1 MKYATSCYTWKD
13 ALISR
18 RMTIDDSIKKSAEM
32 GFDGYE
38 ITNLTDDWM
47 DVPFELS
54 SMRRAADMAG
64 IEIPSWCMA
73 ADWERGIRRE
83 AEKAKNEML
92 MAEELGV
99 TSGGVSQMVD
109 SLVKS
114 DMVCRTA
121 SKDDRRVVY
130 LSISESAKKRLD
142 VLSKFLHDRV
152 AKAMATIPEQDRVVM
167 ARSLRTLL
175 KAFYEDAN

>member
-1 MKYATSCYTWKD
+1 MS
-13 ALISR
+13 
-18 RMTIDDSIKKSAEM
+18 KKSESNLLFPVPDSGDIASDVWRLILRNNAKMLNLLLQECPDIAP
-32 GFDGYE
+32 GQK
-38 ITNLTDDWM
+38 ITFSRIRVLTYLAQAQGGL
-47 DVPFELS
+47 VS
-54 SMRRAADMAG
+54 
-64 IEIPSWCMA
+64 
-73 ADWERGIRRE
+73 IRD
-83 AEKAKNEML
+83 L
-92 MAEELGV
+92 AEELGV

-142 VLSKFLHDRV
+142 VLSRFLHDRA
-152 AKAMATIPEQDRVVM
+152 AKAMATIPEQDREIM

-175 KAFYEDAN
+175 RAFYEDAD

>member
-1 MKYATSCYTWKD
+1 MSTKTESNLLFPVPDSGDIASDMWR
-13 ALISR
+13 LILRNNAKMLNLLLQECPDIAPGQKITFSR
-18 RMTIDDSIKKSAEM
+18 IRVLTYLAQAQGGLVSIR
-32 GFDGYE
+32 
-38 ITNLTDDWM
+38 
-47 DVPFELS
+47 DV
-54 SMRRAADMAG
+54 
-64 IEIPSWCMA
+64 
-73 ADWERGIRRE
+73 
-83 AEKAKNEML
+83 
-92 MAEELGV
+92 AEELGV

-152 AKAMATIPEQDRVVM
+152 TKAMETIPEEDRVVM

-175 KAFYEDAN
+175 KAFYEDEA

>member
-1 MKYATSCYTWKD
+1 MS
-13 ALISR
+13 
-18 RMTIDDSIKKSAEM
+18 KKSESNLLFPVPDSGDIASDVWRLILRNNAKMLNLLLQECPDIAL
-32 GFDGYE
+32 GQK
-38 ITNLTDDWM
+38 ITFSRIRVLTYLAQAQGGL
-47 DVPFELS
+47 VS
-54 SMRRAADMAG
+54 
-64 IEIPSWCMA
+64 
-73 ADWERGIRRE
+73 IRD
-83 AEKAKNEML
+83 L
-92 MAEELGV
+92 AEELGV

-152 AKAMATIPEQDRVVM
+152 AMAMATIPEHDREVM

-175 KAFYEDAN
+175 TAFYEDVD

>member
-1 MKYATSCYTWKD
+1 MS
-13 ALISR
+13 
-18 RMTIDDSIKKSAEM
+18 KKSESNLLFPVPDSGDIASDVWRLILRNNAKMLNLLLQECPDIAP
-32 GFDGYE
+32 GQK
-38 ITNLTDDWM
+38 ITFSRIRVLTYLAQAQGGL
-47 DVPFELS
+47 VS
-54 SMRRAADMAG
+54 
-64 IEIPSWCMA
+64 
-73 ADWERGIRRE
+73 IRD
-83 AEKAKNEML
+83 L
-92 MAEELGV
+92 AEELGV

-130 LSISESAKKRLD
+130 LSISESAKKSLD
-142 VLSKFLHDRV
+142 VLSKYLHDRV

-175 KAFYEDAN
+175 RAFYEDAD

>member
-1 MKYATSCYTWKD
+1 MSKKPESNLLFPVPDSGDIASDVWR
-13 ALISR
+13 LILRNNAKMLNLLLQECPDIAPGQKITFSR
-18 RMTIDDSIKKSAEM
+18 IRVLTYLAQAQGGLVSIR
-32 GFDGYE
+32 D
-38 ITNLTDDWM
+38 L
-47 DVPFELS
+47 
-54 SMRRAADMAG
+54 AD
-64 IEIPSWCMA
+64 
-73 ADWERGIRRE
+73 
-83 AEKAKNEML
+83 
-92 MAEELGV
+92 ELGV

-152 AKAMATIPEQDRVVM
+152 AKAMAAIPNRTASSWRVPS
-167 ARSLRTLL
+167 APS
-175 KAFYEDAN
+175 